1 MHPAEIE
8 VCNKLAELGNY
19 YSQMNEFVDN
29 YSFGK
34 SFENKKLKCNLLISR
49 FLINEAKI
57 RIVPVQVLV
66 LFTGSNFYRNSKHKS
81 TAR

>member
-34 SFENKKLKCNLLISR
+34 PFENKKLKCNCLIKFYFLLQTT
-49 FLINEAKI
+49 L
-57 RIVPVQVLV
+57 
-66 LFTGSNFYRNSKHKS
+66 S
-81 TAR
+81 TLHGLTF